1 MPVAHSTVTM
11 RMAFKMCI
19 RDSAGMRR
27 EITGGLTWRSR
38 ALLLLLPMVAV
49 VAALS
54 IGRVGVPVS
63 YIFDSVLDKL
73 GMQAAELMTC
83 LLYTSN
89 RSQVQ
94 EFL

>member
-1 MPVAHSTVTM
+1 
-11 RMAFKMCI
+11 
-19 RDSAGMRR
+19 MRR

-73 GMQAAELMTC
+73 GMQAAELMTQYESVLC
-83 LLYTSN
+83 KCRLPRILLS
-89 RSQVQ
+89 
-94 EFL
+94 L